1 MCVFQ
6 RWRVESLRHKLR
18 GLLPSH
24 TSAPRVHAWVPNQ
37 LMPECWISSRLHARL
52 IHAWAPSWF
61 MHEKPIASRLHA
73 QLINAWVPNWVTH
86 ECPINVREKN
96 SGSTAAASPETE
108 ARCKWKPLLLK
119 APWTNEAMLKSS
131 PLVQIEKKRNPA
143 LVLHLGVLS
152 TASTWILF

>member
-6 RWRVESLRHKLR
+6 RWRVESLGHKLW

-24 TSAPRVHAWVPNQ
+24 TSAPRVHAWAPNQ

-96 SGSTAAASPETE
+96 SGSAAAASPETE
-108 ARCKWKPLLLK
+108 ARYKLKPLLLK
-119 APWTNEAMLKSS
+119 APWTNEAMLKTGS
-131 PLVQIEKKRNPA
+131 LVQIENKWNPA